1 MEIHTLQEKPQ
12 KNKKKETMID
22 KAFPPQL
29 RTGMP
34 TLVG

>member
-12 KNKKKETMID
+12 KNKKKKLID